1 MFRAFLSQMCLQTL
15 QRERTRKVFHDT
27 FVCTSQC
34 YSQWVF
40 TMAKCTE
47 VLEKSC
53 VTGQIPWPSLIFHFT
68 HSPWDSD
75 GDSSLDL
82 WLLLWA
88 LTDFISRPHANIATP
103 SWSTPTG
110 ATLIYHVHK
119 LNFYFKVVPS
129 TCTLLIHS
137 NFCFFYCSFLF
148 PSECIFVFL
157 FILLLSYFV
166 VVLFTLFC
174 AFFLCYA

>member
-68 HSPWDSD
+68 YSPWDSD

-137 NFCFFYCSFLF
+137 NFCFFIVLFCFHLNVFLFSFLF
-148 PSECIFVFL
+148 YFSL
-157 FILLLSYFV
+157 IL
-166 VVLFTLFC
+166 
-174 AFFLCYA
+174 